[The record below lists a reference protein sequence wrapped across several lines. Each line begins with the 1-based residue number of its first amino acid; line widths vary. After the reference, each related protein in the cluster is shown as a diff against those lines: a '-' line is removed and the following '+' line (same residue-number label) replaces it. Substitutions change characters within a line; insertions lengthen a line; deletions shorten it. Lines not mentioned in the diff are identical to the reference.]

1 MASLEEPTVSELIR
15 DLQSSVQGVADD
27 VKELKDLQ
35 ANYVSKELYD
45 VHRQMDH
52 ERLRKLEERRQQ
64 WWTIFVLPVM
74 VGVALWFIQG
84 VIVK

>member
-1 MASLEEPTVSELIR
+1 MLEEPTVSELIR

-45 VHRQMDH
+45 VHRQVDQ

-64 WWTIFVLPVM
+64 WWTVFALPVM
-74 VGVALWFIQG
+74 VGIALWFIQG
-84 VIVK
+84 VVFK